1 MKIAYFLA
9 YISFD
14 FHLIYSLHPK
24 KDAIPIYLDFDQ
36 IHTKKYYV
44 WYLIII
50 TRFTMKYIF
59 IPI

>member
-44 WYLIII
+44 
-50 TRFTMKYIF
+50 
-59 IPI
+59 